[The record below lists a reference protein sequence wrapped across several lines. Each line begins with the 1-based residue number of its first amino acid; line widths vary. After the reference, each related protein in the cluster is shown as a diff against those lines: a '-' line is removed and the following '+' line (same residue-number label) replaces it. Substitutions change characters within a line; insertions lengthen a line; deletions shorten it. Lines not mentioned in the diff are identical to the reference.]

1 MYPFCTLVLSTC
13 HRNYHR
19 AAIAPF
25 IANVTADSYKW
36 ILYGDDDTVF
46 NVDNVLRL
54 VSGLNASQPYLLTDC
69 LWFPQG
75 ITGACTT
82 PRHCV
87 TRCILPPQGQ

>member
-1 MYPFCTLVLSTC
+1 M
-13 HRNYHR
+13 
-19 AAIAPF
+19 APF
-25 IANVTADSYKW
+25 IANVTADDYDYKW

-75 ITGACTT
+75 ITGAHVVVVHSIRT
-82 PRHCV
+82 
-87 TRCILPPQGQ
+87 L